1 MFILDPHMQMWITF
15 AVIAGG
21 MVLYAVDR
29 IPMEITSLAIIVAL
43 LLIFQIFP
51 LQEGADGKP
60 LDVRRVLSGF
70 ADPALIAILS
80 LMVMGQALVVSGAL
94 DEPIRRLLAPATRSP
109 RLVLYGFLA
118 ITLVFSGFL
127 NNTPIVAIFIPV
139 INSLAGRMSINPSRV
154 MIPLSFAA
162 ILGGNLTLIGSSA
175 NLLVAGS
182 YAETTGNQLGF
193 FDVTLPGLMLGA
205 VGFLYVTLVAPRL
218 LPDRAN
224 MLAEVGGSS
233 KQFLV
238 QLEVAEGSPLDGAK
252 AISGLFP
259 ELTHVTIRAI
269 ERDGDVQLPPFDD
282 IELRPGDLLLF
293 ATTRKTLTE
302 MLKKSPELL
311 SGAWRRG
318 GVGGDGDIHESPLPG
333 SESMLA
339 EVMIAP
345 ASRLQGRTLEQVG
358 FRSLTNSVV
367 LGIQRRSRMIR
378 SHTAQL
384 VLEPGDVLLLLGR
397 RQDILNLRGNRDLLL
412 LEWSASDFPVAR
424 NSTGAIAIFAATV
437 GLAAFG
443 VLPITVAALAGALAM
458 LALGCLNIR
467 QAARA
472 LDQKVIMIIAA
483 AIAMGEAMGATGGAS
498 YLAGRVIDTI
508 GDASPL
514 VVLSGFFLMVAL
526 LTNVLSNNATA
537 VLFTPIAVS
546 VATEIGVAPHLF
558 AIATI
563 FASKCSFASPFG
575 YQTNLMVMGPG
586 HYRFVDFVRAGL
598 PLTLIIWIAFT
609 AIAAWVYGLA

>member
-1 MFILDPHMQMWITF
+1 MFLVDPQLQMWITF
-15 AVIAGG
+15 AVITGG
-21 MVLYAVDR
+21 IVLYAIDR
-29 IPMEITSLAIIVAL
+29 IPMEITSLAIIVTL

-51 LQEGADGKP
+51 LEADADGRP
-60 LDVRRVLSGF
+60 LGVKRLLSGF

-109 RLVLYGFLA
+109 KLVLYGFLA

-139 INSLAGRMSINPSRV
+139 INSLAGRMSMNPSRV

-182 YAETTGNQLGF
+182 YAETTGSQLGF
-193 FDVTLPGLMLGA
+193 FDITLPGLMLGV
-205 VGFLYVTLVAPRL
+205 VGFAYVTLVAPRL

-224 MLAEVGGSS
+224 MIAEVGGSS

-238 QLEVAEGSPLDGAK
+238 QLEVAKHSPLDGAK

-269 ERDGDVQLPPFDD
+269 ERDGDILLPPFDD

-293 ATTRKTLTE
+293 ATTRQTLTE

-318 GVGGDGDIHESPLPG
+318 GVGGDGDIHEGPLPG

-397 RQDILNLRGNRDLLL
+397 RQDILNLRGNRDMLL

-437 GLAAFG
+437 AFAAFG
-443 VLPITVAALAGALAM
+443 VLPITVAALGGALAM

-483 AIAMGEAMGATGGAS
+483 AIAMGEAMGATGGAA
-498 YLAGRVIDTI
+498 YLAGQVIDTI
-508 GDASPL
+508 GGASPL

-546 VATEIGVAPHLF
+546 IATEIGASPHLF
-558 AIATI
+558 AIAMI

-586 HYRFVDFVRAGL
+586 HYRFVDFVKAGL
-598 PLTLIIWIAFT
+598 PLTFIIWIAFT
-609 AIAAWVYGLA
+609 AIAAWVYGL

>member
-1 MFILDPHMQMWITF
+1 MLVVDPHVQMWITF
-15 AVIAGG
+15 AVIASG
-21 MVLYAVDR
+21 MVFYAIDR
-29 IPMEITSLAIIVAL
+29 IPMEVTSLGIIVAL
-43 LLIFQIFP
+43 LLVFQVFP
-51 LQEGADGKP
+51 LEQGAGGRP
-60 LDVRRVLSGF
+60 LDVRQLLSGF

-80 LMVMGQALVVSGAL
+80 LMVMGQALVISGAL

-118 ITLVFSGFL
+118 ITLIFSGFL

-139 INSLAGRMSINPSRV
+139 INSLAGRISLNPSRV
-154 MIPLSFAA
+154 MIPLSYAA

-175 NLLVAGS
+175 NLLVASS

-193 FDVTLPGLMLGA
+193 FDVTLPGLMLGV
-205 VGFLYVTLVAPRL
+205 VGFAYVTLIAPRL

-233 KQFLV
+233 KQFLI
-238 QLEVAEGSPLDGAK
+238 QLEVAAGSPLDGAK

-269 ERDGDVQLPPFDD
+269 ERDGDVLLPPFDD

-293 ATTRKTLTE
+293 ATTRNTLTE

-318 GVGGDGDIHESPLPG
+318 GVGGDSDIHESPLPG

-437 GLAAFG
+437 ALAAFG
-443 VLPITVAALAGALAM
+443 VLPITVAALGGALAM
-458 LALGCLNIR
+458 LALRCLNIR

-483 AIAMGEAMGATGGAS
+483 AIAMGEAMSATGGAA
-498 YLAGRVIDTI
+498 YLAGQVIGTI
-508 GDASPL
+508 GHASPL

-546 VATEIGVAPHLF
+546 IANEIGVSPHLF
-558 AIATI
+558 AIAMI

-586 HYRFVDFVRAGL
+586 HYRFVDFVKAGL
-598 PLTLIIWIAFT
+598 PLTFIIWIAFT